1 VRAFKR
7 FTAAA
12 FTAAVLTIPLTAVNA
27 AAAVKPHQV
36 DPPSGATPW
45 SDCFYGHPLPS
56 KNAYVDSYG
65 NDHLGV
71 GITLRCGT
79 HDTSSSDGSACATS
93 RTATVST
100 TTPNTASS

>member
-71 GITLRCGT
+71 GITLRCCDIERGILDQPA
-79 HDTSSSDGSACATS
+79 HSE
-93 RTATVST
+93 RMHHQRR
-100 TTPNTASS
+100 